1 MSQDINNRERRPEE
15 TQSFRK
21 EKLKEIIRQLHD
33 GHTREDV
40 QAEFSQHFGDVSA
53 EEISAAEDA
62 LIKEGMPVEE
72 VQRLCDVHAAVFK
85 GAICGSPEDAGHES
99 QPGHPAH
106 TLRAENKALEGL
118 LRSLREQL
126 EKGPVTVALKQ
137 EAARLIGIDS
147 HYKIKENLL
156 FPYLEKYGVQGPPK
170 VMWGV
175 DDEIRREIKLGL
187 VGLEQGDGQALLY
200 ALQRLE
206 DMAFKEENILL
217 PLLMEK
223 LTLDEW
229 RQVADDTPEF
239 GYFLIDPPTAWRG
252 NQGGDSPAEG
262 QVDSVQAD
270 RVILPTGSFRL
281 EELAAIFGTLPMDIT
296 FVDRDDKVRFFS
308 QTKDRAFPRTLSVLG
323 RDVSNCHPPASVH
336 IVEKIVS
343 DFKSGRKDHED
354 FWIQM
359 GGRLIHIRYF
369 ALRGDQGEYLGVVE
383 TTQDIAPLKAI
394 SGEKRLLS
402 GE

>member
-1 MSQDINNRERRPEE
+1 MSQDINNREKRPEG

-21 EKLKEIIRQLHD
+21 EKLKEIIKRLHE

-40 QAEFSQHFGDVSA
+40 QAEFNLHFGDVSA

-62 LIKEGMPVEE
+62 LISEGMPVEE
-72 VQRLCDVHAAVFK
+72 VQRLCDVHAEVFK
-85 GAICGSPEDAGHES
+85 GSICDTPDSAGHES
-99 QPGHPAH
+99 QPGHPVH
-106 TLRAENKALEGL
+106 TLRAQNKALESL
-118 LRSLREQL
+118 INSLRERLQA
-126 EKGPVTVALKQ
+126 GGVTDALKQ
-137 EAARLIGIDS
+137 ESAKLLGIDS

-175 DDEIRREIKLGL
+175 DDEIRQELKQGL
-187 VGLEQGDGQALLY
+187 SDLDAGDSQALVHVLR
-200 ALQRLE
+200 RLE

-229 RQVADDTPEF
+229 RQVADDAPEF
-239 GYFLIDPPTAWRG
+239 GYFLINPPPVWRG
-252 NQGGDSPAEG
+252 NEGGDSPNGG
-262 QVDSVQAD
+262 QAGLAQAGK
-270 RVILPTGSFRL
+270 VILPTGSFMA
-281 EELAAIFGTLPMDIT
+281 EELAALFNTLPLDIT
-296 FVDRDDKVRFFS
+296 FVDKDDKVRFFS

-336 IVEKIVS
+336 IVEKIVN

-354 FWIQM
+354 FWIGM

-369 ALRGDQGEYLGVVE
+369 ALRGARGEYLGVVE

-394 SGEKRLLS
+394 SGEKRLMS
-402 GE
+402 E